1 MLVNVPKNRGGCKVF
16 LAQVMST
23 VLPEDGSEKKFQIM
37 YYEPVPGSDRTKF
50 IPNHKDIDEIF
61 LRDIKVKV
69 QQPTLNQRNQY
80 VFAESLDI

>member
-1 MLVNVPKNRGGCKVF
+1 
-16 LAQVMST
+16 
-23 VLPEDGSEKKFQIM
+23 M

-69 QQPTLNQRNQY
+69 QQPTLNQRDQY